1 MQTLFGE
8 RLIQHAMDPRASL
21 AIAMPGRESSYAE
34 LLGRVQTCA
43 GWMVREGCTRSEV
56 VGITIGDEFTHLVV
70 TLALLHLGIPQVC
83 LATHDPLA
91 MRLHLA
97 DRLSVVRTIV
107 TDPRHVLPGREAL
120 WLTPE
125 ILAAATH
132 DNPRAAV
139 AADPDAPAIY
149 FTSSGTTG
157 QPKVIALSQ
166 RAMSRRAERMSQ
178 AQALTSVD
186 RTLMLVPVEDYP
198 AKTRRLYS
206 LYLGLTSVLR
216 SPLSSP
222 PLSAQ
227 ELCASLDVTWLELSV
242 LQASDIVVDCSVH
255 GRLPARTR
263 VFVSGSRVSAKLRH
277 AFETVVGARLF
288 VNYGAREIGR
298 ITSTYPDNRDE
309 APETVGRPVPWI
321 ALEIVD
327 REGRRVPAGEP
338 GEVRVRSEGM
348 IRGYYQDPVATS
360 RHFKDGW
367 FYPGDAGALTRGGA
381 LCIHGRTDDMMN
393 LHSIKIFPAE
403 IERVLEEHPAVRAA
417 AAFAISSTVH
427 GDIPVA
433 AVELHHP
440 AKVGVDELMAWVR
453 ERLGVRA
460 PRKIIVL
467 DALPRNTT
475 GKIMKRELI
484 GLVVPGS

>member
-1 MQTLFGE
+1 M
-8 RLIQHAMDPRASL
+8 
-21 AIAMPGRESSYAE
+21 AIPGREISYAE

-43 GWMVREGCTRSEV
+43 AWMVREGCPRSEV
-56 VGITIGDEFTHLVV
+56 VGITIGDEFTHLVA

-83 LATHDPLA
+83 LATHDPLS

-120 WLTPE
+120 LLTPE

-132 DNPRAAV
+132 DKPRAAV
-139 AADPDAPAIY
+139 AADADADAPAIY

-166 RAMSRRAERMSQ
+166 RAISWRAERMSQ
-178 AQALTSVD
+178 AQALTSGD
-186 RTLMLVPVEDYP
+186 RTLMLVSVKDYP
-198 AKTRRLYS
+198 AKTRRLFS
-206 LYLGLTSVLR
+206 LYLGLTSVLQ
-216 SPLSSP
+216 SPLSAP

-227 ELCASLDVTWLELSV
+227 DLCASLDATWLELSV
-242 LQASDIVVDCSVH
+242 LQASNLVVDSSVR

-263 VFVSGSRVSAKLRH
+263 VLVSGSRVPSKLRH
-277 AFETVVGARLF
+277 AFETEVGARLF

-298 ITSTYPDNRDE
+298 IASTYPDDRDE
-309 APETVGRPVPWI
+309 ALETVGTPVPWI
-321 ALEIVD
+321 ELEIVD
-327 REGRRVPAGEP
+327 GEGQRVPTGEP

-367 FYPGDAGALTRGGA
+367 FYPGDAGSLTRGGA

-393 LHSIKIFPAE
+393 LNSIKIFPAE

-433 AVELHHP
+433 AFELHDT
-440 AKVGVDELMAWVR
+440 AKVGVEELMACVR

-467 DALPRNTT
+467 EALPRNAT

-484 GLVVPGS
+484 GLVVPGR